1 VHIIQALLGHAAPDT
16 VMIYAKLSLP
26 DKLDIWRIT
35 PAGGTPERITSH
47 NGRVTHPILLDRRT
61 LFYLASDRDGS
72 GPWLYSVDVERRIP
86 HRLTSGL
93 DRYTSLAASA
103 DGHRLLVTLASPK
116 ITLWRIRLSDSPA
129 EVSAAARIPLPTST
143 GFSPRLGPDY
153 LLYISATGTSESI
166 WKVANE
172 TATEL
177 WNGQGAR
184 IFGGQ
189 APSHPMD
196 DLSHSR
202 SGNTGRRSC
211 TLCRQ
216 TVRTCELWRIR
227 STCRAAPA
235 WTPDGQSIIS
245 AANDHGVPHLFRVP
259 VDRRSPALFVQ
270 EYSVD
275 PEWAPDGR
283 FVVDSGPDI
292 GTTFSVKAVTAE
304 GAAHPLPALTL
315 TRGTRHL
322 AFLSGWTGIHL
333 PARRNST

>member
-47 NGRVTHPILLDRRT
+47 NGRVTHPILLNRRT
-61 LFYLASDRDGS
+61 LLYLASDRDGS

-103 DGHRLLVTLASPK
+103 DGHRLVVTLASPK

-184 IFGGQ
+184 IFGG
-189 APSHPMD
+189 
-196 DLSHSR
+196 
-202 SGNTGRRSC
+202 
-211 TLCRQ
+211 
-216 TVRTCELWRIR
+216 
-227 STCRAAPA
+227 PA
-235 WTPDGQSIIS
+235 IS
-245 AANDHGVPHLFRVP
+245 
-259 VDRRSPALFVQ
+259 
-270 EYSVD
+270 
-275 PEWAPDGR
+275 PDGR
-283 FVVDSGPDI
+283 SI
-292 GTTFSVKAVTAE
+292 AFSVRQHGQTLLYAMQADGTNLRIVADSLDLQGGSSMDARWPIDHLGGERSRRST
-304 GAAHPLPALTL
+304 PLSRAGRP
-315 TRGTRHL
+315 
-322 AFLSGWTGIHL
+322 SL
-333 PARRNST
+333 PRSLCPGVLG